1 MNKNHAFTLL
11 EVLISLSI
19 LSIVAVIAVQQIGH
33 QQESI
38 AYNVW
43 QDNIIYKG
51 REILTNIIQTKN
63 YEQSGTLAPYYPQI
77 SWKSELKSINDTY
90 KLKMISISFKDGT
103 QKTDKLFVMEYIL
116 P

>member
-19 LSIVAVIAVQQIGH
+19 LSIVAVIAVQQIGQ

-38 AYNVW
+38 AYNIW
-43 QDNIIYKG
+43 QDDIIYRG
-51 REILTNIIQTKN
+51 REILANIIYTKD
-63 YEQSGTLAPYYPQI
+63 YEQSGTLAPYNPQI
-77 SWKSELKSINDTY
+77 SWKSEVKTINDTY
-90 KLKMISISFKDGT
+90 HLKMVSLTFKDT
-103 QKTDKLFVMEYIL
+103 AKKSEQLFVMEYIL

>member
-1 MNKNHAFTLL
+1 MNKNRAFTLL

-43 QDNIIYKG
+43 QDDVIYKG
-51 REILTNIIQTKN
+51 REIITNIILTKN
-63 YEQSGTLAPYYPQI
+63 YEQSGTLAPYHPQI
-77 SWKSELKSINDTY
+77 SWKSELKSINETY
-90 KLKMISISFKDGT
+90 KLKMLSVSFKDEN
-103 QKTDKLFVMEYIL
+103 QKNDKLFVMEYIL